1 VSKSASRSSAA
12 KRPSGSASKSSGG
25 KSARPVA
32 RPMTKAVAARSTK
45 GGSSAPPRAKK
56 EPVGKS
62 SGKKPLLKAK
72 GSAKPP
78 VPAKGNA
85 ARKSAV
91 LAGAKGAATKA
102 PGKSVKA
109 PVVAAKPAAAA
120 RPAKRGAEVKGKTG
134 AAPKQPVAA
143 AGSSKKSKAGSAKES
158 GAAPRSVAAAA
169 IASLNQPRNAQGY
182 VFINGR
188 RVRMIS
194 TKGLTLPK
202 KSKSAATAAAA
213 PAAPDDEK
221 IRSIRTK
228 LTDDELGKY
237 RELLREKRRELV
249 GMLSGMEEEA
259 LRSSGGN
266 LSNMP
271 LHMADV
277 GTDTY
282 DQDFTLGMAETE
294 RKLLAEIDAALGRI
308 TNRTYGV
315 CQMTGKPIPKARLA
329 AKPWAKY
336 TIEAARIVEST
347 QGR

>member
-1 VSKSASRSSAA
+1 MTKALASRGVKTAPPVRS
-12 KRPSGSASKSSGG
+12 G
-25 KSARPVA
+25 KSAAAKSAGKRP
-32 RPMTKAVAARSTK
+32 
-45 GGSSAPPRAKK
+45 
-56 EPVGKS
+56 E
-62 SGKKPLLKAK
+62 LKAK
-72 GSAKPP
+72 GSAKPSTP
-78 VPAKGNA
+78 LKGDAGKKPAIVERPKPM
-85 ARKSAV
+85 
-91 LAGAKGAATKA
+91 ATKA
-102 PGKSVKA
+102 PGKSGKSPA
-109 PVVAAKPAAAA
+109 VAAKPAVVA
-120 RPAKRGAEVKGKTG
+120 PASKRGGAEKPTAVAVAKSPVVGAGTGK
-134 AAPKQPVAA
+134 
-143 AGSSKKSKAGSAKES
+143 SKKPKASASKES
-158 GAAPRSVAAAA
+158 AAAPRSVAAAA
-169 IASLNQPRNAQGY
+169 IARLDQPKNAQGY

-202 KSKSAATAAAA
+202 KSKSASTAAAA
-213 PAAPDDEK
+213 PAVPDDEK

-228 LTDDELGKY
+228 LSDEELGKY
-237 RELLREKRRELV
+237 RELLLEKRRELV

-294 RKLLAEIDAALGRI
+294 RRLLAEIDAALGRI
-308 TNRTYGV
+308 ADRTYGV